1 MYIVIILSTTKK
13 ERERKR
19 ERERR
24 RKKIFRTEC
33 LDSQTS
39 RRDTTTPKSHAQNT
53 SHPTHFRE
61 TPFVSRAEEP
71 ARLDPLQCAHDA
83 HTTIL
88 VHVVHMHPDFLSLYP
103 LHSRSFVRHAF
114 STSSED
120 FFLVFHA
127 FHRGSSQ
134 YSDVPLLHFSSSSSP
149 SSSLSNSSLF
159 SLRHSLS
166 LSNSLTLSLSPSHEM
181 SHAARHVLQR
191 GNTLSQSRSLCILHV
206 QVLTY
211 ARSLAQDAIISTTKS
226 SNRQRMTYSKSST
239 RERERSYSKSSTTGN
254 RESESERARAWS

>member
-13 ERERKR
+13 ERER
-19 ERERR
+19 EE
-24 RKKIFRTEC
+24 KKIFRTEC

-39 RRDTTTPKSHAQNT
+39 RRDITTPKSHAQNT

-103 LHSRSFVRHAF
+103 LHSRSFARHAF

-166 LSNSLTLSLSPSHEM
+166 LSNSLTHSLSLLLTRCLTRLVTYSREVTHSLN
-181 SHAARHVLQR
+181 HALYVIYYTSKYLL
-191 GNTLSQSRSLCILHV
+191 TL
-206 QVLTY
+206 
-211 ARSLAQDAIISTTKS
+211 ARSLRTPS
-226 SNRQRMTYSKSST
+226 SPPQNPATD
-239 RERERSYSKSSTTGN
+239 RE
-254 RESESERARAWS
+254 